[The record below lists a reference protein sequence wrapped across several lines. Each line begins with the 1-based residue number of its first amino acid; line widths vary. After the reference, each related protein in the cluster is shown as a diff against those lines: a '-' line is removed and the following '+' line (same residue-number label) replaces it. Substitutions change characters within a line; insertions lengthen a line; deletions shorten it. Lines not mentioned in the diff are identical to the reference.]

1 MKKALTQLI
10 RDKTSCEKPLVN
22 EKTAEIKIKNIIDIS
37 NIKCDSNYFP

>member
-22 EKTAEIKIKNIIDIS
+22 EKTAEIKIKNMRKFEPS
-37 NIKCDSNYFP
+37 KHV